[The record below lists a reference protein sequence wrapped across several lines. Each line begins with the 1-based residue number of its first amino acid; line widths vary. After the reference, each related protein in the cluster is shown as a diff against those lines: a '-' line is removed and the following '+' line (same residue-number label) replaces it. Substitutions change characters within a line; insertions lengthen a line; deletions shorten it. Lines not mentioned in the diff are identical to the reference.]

1 MKDVAPY
8 VADTSANESPIEI
21 DEHFSENCNNTFDT
35 SQKESENSFPG
46 VLHDVNDNVDT
57 IEVSNEPV
65 QNVPHLPGSEPSIN
79 NSAEGLRRSTRVRK
93 AVDRY
98 VVPYV

>member
-1 MKDVAPY
+1 M
-8 VADTSANESPIEI
+8 NLQLRLM
-21 DEHFSENCNNTFDT
+21 NTFLKIAIILDT

-57 IEVSNEPV
+57 IEVSNAPV

-98 VVPYV
+98 GAVSYV